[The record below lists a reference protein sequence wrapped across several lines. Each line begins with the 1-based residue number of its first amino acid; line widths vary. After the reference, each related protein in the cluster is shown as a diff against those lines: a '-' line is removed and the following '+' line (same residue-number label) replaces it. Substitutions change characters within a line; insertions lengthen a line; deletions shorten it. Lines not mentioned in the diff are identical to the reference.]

1 MSYSQIFLD
10 ACNTNILML
19 LVKQKWHPTY
29 FQLVMGTV
37 VVLITAF
44 ELRFHHKKDPVPQ
57 RLLRCF
63 SRKNVISDST
73 AKTALM
79 LLVKQKWHPTYVFHC

>member
-29 FQLVMGTV
+29 
-37 VVLITAF
+37 
-44 ELRFHHKKDPVPQ
+44 
-57 RLLRCF
+57 
-63 SRKNVISDST
+63 
-73 AKTALM
+73 
-79 LLVKQKWHPTYVFHC
+79 VFHCWRTSMLYYLYLSLSVSHRQHQ